1 MEDNMDSQEP
11 KPKKT
16 RIRKRSLAI
25 QLEAALRD
33 AARASDTN
41 ADRSTQSLIQARLQ
55 VLNHRLSR
63 EESGKLTKALAEVER
78 LRKQNEKLK
87 DDLATAVAPPK
98 APDIDA
104 RIKEMVRSLN
114 VPRVVT

>member
-16 RIRKRSLAI
+16 RIRKRPLTI

-33 AARASDTN
+33 AARASEAN
-41 ADRSTQSLIQARLQ
+41 ADRSTKSLIQVRLQ

-63 EESGKLTKALAEVER
+63 EESGKLTRALAEVEH
-78 LRKQNEKLK
+78 LRQENDKLK
-87 DDLATAVAPPK
+87 NDLATALAPLK
-98 APDIDA
+98 TSDIDA
-104 RIKEMVRSLN
+104 RIKEAVRRLN
-114 VPRVVT
+114 G